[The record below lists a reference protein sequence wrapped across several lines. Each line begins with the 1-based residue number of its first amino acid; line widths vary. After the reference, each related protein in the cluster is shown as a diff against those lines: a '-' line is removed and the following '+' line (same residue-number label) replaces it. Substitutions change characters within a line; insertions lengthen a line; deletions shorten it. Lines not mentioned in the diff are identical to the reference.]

1 MCKFCGMSRDAFAHS
16 RMLIEYSDGTKIGMC
31 SIRCAALALATNPGK
46 RVKSMG
52 AADFNTRMLIDAR
65 NAEWIIGGKIDG
77 VMSSR
82 AKWAFADK
90 AAAKAF
96 IVQNGGTLINFDEAM
111 KAAYEDLYTD
121 TKMIQD
127 ELGAE
132 ELDQET
138 EPLHSGHEEN

>member
-1 MCKFCGMSRDAFAHS
+1 MCKLCGMNRDTFAHS
-16 RMLIEYSDGTKIGMC
+16 RMLVEYSDGRKIGMC
-31 SIRCAALALATNPGK
+31 SVRCAALALATNPGK
-46 RVKSMG
+46 IVKSIG
-52 AADFNTRMLIDAR
+52 VADFNTRMLIDAR

-96 IVQNGGTLINFDEAM
+96 TIQNGGTLVNFDQAL

-127 ELGAE
+127 GLGAE
-132 ELDQET
+132 ERDQEE
-138 EPLHSGHEEN
+138 EPVHAGH